1 MTNQNEF
8 TWITEVHLVEHD
20 PQWPMEFEAEAERLE
35 GLLGE
40 RAVGIHHI
48 GSTAVPGLDAK
59 PVVDLMVEVS
69 DLREVQQM
77 TDVFEEA
84 GYEVLGENGIPGRH
98 FITRNEEGERT
109 HDVNIFESGHD
120 EITRMILFRDRMREN
135 PDEATA
141 YSELKNKLASMYK
154 NDPIRYTQGK
164 SDFILGAVDAQ
175 KEFLET
181 RN

>member
-1 MTNQNEF
+1 MDGD
-8 TWITEVHLVEHD
+8 HR
-20 PQWPMEFEAEAERLE
+20 P
-35 GLLGE
+35 
-40 RAVGIHHI
+40 
-48 GSTAVPGLDAK
+48 
-59 PVVDLMVEVS
+59 
-69 DLREVQQM
+69 
-77 TDVFEEA
+77 EETT
-84 GYEVLGENGIPGRH
+84 G
-98 FITRNEEGERT
+98 NEEGERT

-164 SDFILGAVDAQ
+164 SDFILWAVDTQ